1 MQRGFIKTFAIAS
14 AVFVASIV
22 AAAPAFADVA
32 WNEAVNGE
40 LSNNGNSP
48 TALGSW
54 GPGTHSV
61 LTTSGSGDIDD
72 FTFSVPAGLTLQSIT
87 NSVYSGLDETAFIG
101 LAPGNTINHA
111 IAPTGLIGYQHF
123 GPAQGNT
130 GTDLLQFMGG
140 PQGPGNY
147 SIWWQQAGSP
157 ATVQLDFVVTPEPA
171 SALSLGLLA
180 VAFTTTRKRASRAK
194 T

>member
-1 MQRGFIKTFAIAS
+1 MQRAHIRAIAIAL
-14 AVFVASIV
+14 AVLAFL
-22 AAAPAFADVA
+22 AATARTHADIA
-32 WNEAVNGE
+32 WKEADNGE
-40 LSNNGNSP
+40 LSGNGNAP
-48 TALGSW
+48 TPLGIW
-54 GPGTHSV
+54 GPGTHTV
-61 LTTSGSGDIDD
+61 MATSGSGDIDD
-72 FTFSVPAGLTLQSIT
+72 FTFTIPAGLTLQSIT
-87 NSVYSGLDETAFIG
+87 NSAYSGLDETAFIG

-147 SIWWQQAGSP
+147 SIWWQQASSFP
-157 ATVQLDFVVTPEPA
+157 STVQLDFVVTPEPA

-180 VAFTTTRKRASRAK
+180 VAFTTTRRRVVRPK